1 MTIQKIKHKRNSP
14 NILVTG
20 TPGTG
25 KTTLCEL
32 LSLATSMKHLS
43 VSEMVKHLGLHEGWD
58 DQYECFIID
67 EDKICDQLQPEI
79 DNGGCLVDFHSV
91 DFFPEDWFD
100 LIVVLH
106 AQTHTLYDRLVA
118 RNYPEFKVKENVTA
132 EIMHVIA
139 EDVRESYP
147 NQLLFEL
154 DSDTVE
160 QMDSNTMKLIKWI
173 EEKSIEL
180 SMNTI

>member
-1 MTIQKIKHKRNSP
+1 
-14 NILVTG
+14 
-20 TPGTG
+20 
-25 KTTLCEL
+25 
-32 LSLATSMKHLS
+32 
-43 VSEMVKHLGLHEGWD
+43 
-58 DQYECFIID
+58 
-67 EDKICDQLQPEI
+67 
-79 DNGGCLVDFHSV
+79 
-91 DFFPEDWFD
+91 
-100 LIVVLH
+100 
-106 AQTHTLYDRLVA
+106 
-118 RNYPEFKVKENVTA
+118 KENVTA